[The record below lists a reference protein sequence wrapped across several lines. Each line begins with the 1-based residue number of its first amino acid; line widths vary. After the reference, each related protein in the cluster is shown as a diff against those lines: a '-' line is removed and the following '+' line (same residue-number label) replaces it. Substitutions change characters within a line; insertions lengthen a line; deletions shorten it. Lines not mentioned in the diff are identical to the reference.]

1 MRHTQYIYEEI
12 NGIPEEVNLFTEVN
26 VNKEGEDFAGDY
38 ENPPS
43 DANYELEVNMSDL
56 EWDTT
61 EYTDE
66 QNKLISEFAEK
77 NKDLLEKKFEK
88 QFKLENPN
96 WQSDKYAV
104 DYEVPEYDTRDDE
117 YEERTIYRQTKG
129 GYSFA
134 KGGKV
139 KMYAILVSPMGET
152 IADVEVENADEKK
165 AREKFREM
173 GITQSGSIRFSNRA
187 PHYYEQGGELE
198 EVLMDK
204 IYDAEFGMYRIGDYF
219 IIPDESEKFP
229 YHVTNREGAILYKA
243 ESLMDAADWA
253 DSRYYENGGL
263 VKALEL
269 ANVNLNKN
277 GIVLTDANNTI
288 TLIAYNSG
296 NQDRDASIYNKA
308 LIYRAVKPIR
318 QANEIIERFDN
329 KQYENFDE
337 SKIQSYKKNHLII
350 VSQNEII
357 YDSEAE
363 NILGQE
369 IVVVAK
375 DLDKDGSGKYKFRF
389 LVFINDEEEAKK
401 EAARLWEK
409 SFSDLDLTVVEI
421 LTDEEWRKKY
431 FKEGGLVSFDELA
444 EATTQTLKDAM
455 NQYQERISVLNK
467 IVSPTVNDF
476 AEFSGL
482 SDQVAQIKKILLGRG
497 ETFKKGG
504 KVKRVRF
511 IDKVE
516 SISER
521 LEGTKVPA
529 KLKKDYGGRYSREEA
544 EDAARR
550 IAGAQL
556 RDRKMSDGGMFPDV
570 ETFEQFKKKLPE
582 IKNPFW
588 GEEAIYKANFDSY
601 SGTIRYFKGGRKNAN
616 SMSLADAYA
625 SYLYQTYKI
634 DLKRLP
640 EEEKKRLFGK
650 DAKYYKLED
659 GGEMAFGG
667 MTESKFIKLSD
678 YYRTLPDIELL
689 VGLRVYDE
697 INEEYIYIKSVEGGI
712 WAGKNKNDDE
722 GLIYSMRYLLVNK
735 KDIP

>member
-1 MRHTQYIYEEI
+1 MRHTQNIYEEI

-56 EWDTT
+56 EWDTS

-104 DYEVPEYDTRDDE
+104 DYFEPDYD
-117 YEERTIYRQTKG
+117 YHY
-129 GYSFA
+129 A

-139 KMYAILVSPMGET
+139 NKMYAILVSPMGET
-152 IADVEVENADEKK
+152 IADVEVESADEKK

-243 ESLMDAADWA
+243 ESLMDAVDWA
-253 DSRYYENGGL
+253 DSRYENGGS
-263 VKALEL
+263 V
-269 ANVNLNKN
+269 V
-277 GIVLTDANNTI
+277 
-288 TLIAYNSG
+288 
-296 NQDRDASIYNKA
+296 
-308 LIYRAVKPIR
+308 
-318 QANEIIERFDN
+318 
-329 KQYENFDE
+329 
-337 SKIQSYKKNHLII
+337 
-350 VSQNEII
+350 
-357 YDSEAE
+357 
-363 NILGQE
+363 LGQE

-431 FKEGGLVSFDELA
+431 FKEGGLVSFNELA

-455 NQYQERISVLNK
+455 NQYQERIALLNK

-511 IDKVE
+511 VDKVE

-601 SGTIRYFKGGRKNAN
+601 SGTIRYFKGGRKNSN

>member
-1 MRHTQYIYEEI
+1 MQHTQNIFVEI
-12 NGIPEEVNLFTEVN
+12 DETIEVEFITIVY
-26 VNKEGEDFAGDY
+26 VNKIGKYFSGDLESPPEYPFY
-38 ENPPS
+38 EIEVKMS
-43 DANYELEVNMSDL
+43 ELEWEESI
-56 EWDTT
+56 
-61 EYTDE
+61 YTDE
-66 QNKLISEFAEK
+66 ENKKIREFVEK
-77 NKDLLEKKFEK
+77 NKNLLQK
-88 QFKLENPN
+88 QFETKFQLKNPK
-96 WQSDKYAV
+96 WAS
-104 DYEVPEYDTRDDE
+104 DE
-117 YEERTIYRQTKG
+117 YVYDYDDYRD
-129 GYSFA
+129 YDDDYYA
-134 KGGKV
+134 RGGKIK
-139 KMYAILVSPMGET
+139 KMYAILVSPMGQT
-152 IADVEVENADEKK
+152 IADVEVERQDERE
-165 AREKFREM
+165 ARDKFRQM
-173 GITQSGSIRFSNRA
+173 GITQTGSIRFSNT
-187 PHYYEQGGELE
+187 PPYYYQQGGELE

-204 IYDAEFGMYRIGDYF
+204 IYDAEFGMYRIGDFF
-219 IIPDESEKFP
+219 IIPDENENFP

-243 ESLMDAADWA
+243 ESLMDAVDWA

-263 VKALEL
+263 IKAL
-269 ANVNLNKN
+269 ADSNLNKN

-296 NQDRDASIYNKA
+296 NQDREISIYNKA

-318 QANEIIERFDN
+318 QANEIIEKFDN

-337 SKIQSYKKNHLII
+337 SKIQSYKNNHLII

-363 NILGQE
+363 EILGQE

-375 DLDKDGSGKYKFRF
+375 DLDKDGGGRYKFRF
-389 LVFINDEEEAKK
+389 LVYEEEADEAKK
-401 EAARLWEK
+401 VAAALWEK
-409 SFSDLDLTVVEI
+409 SFSDLDLSVVEI
-421 LTDEEWRKKY
+421 LTAQEWRKKY
-431 FKEGGLVSFDELA
+431 FKDGGLVSFDELA
-444 EATTQTLKDAM
+444 EATTETLKEAI
-455 NQYQERISVLNK
+455 NKYQQQIDILNK
-467 IVSPTVNDF
+467 IASPTVRDF

-482 SDQVAQIKKILLGRG
+482 SSQIAEIKKILRSRG

-544 EDAARR
+544 EEAARR

-556 RDRKMSDGGMFPDV
+556 RDRKKMADGGMFPDV

-588 GEEAIYKANFDSY
+588 GEEAVYKANFDSY
-601 SGTIRYFKGGRKNAN
+601 SGTTKYFKGGRKNAN

-625 SYLYQTYKI
+625 SFLYQTYKI

-650 DAKYYKLED
+650 DATK
-659 GGEMAFGG
+659 
-667 MTESKFIKLSD
+667 T
-678 YYRTLPDIELL
+678 T
-689 VGLRVYDE
+689 
-697 INEEYIYIKSVEGGI
+697 
-712 WAGKNKNDDE
+712 WQ
-722 GLIYSMRYLLVNK
+722 
-735 KDIP
+735 